1 MDQHQVG
8 CTYIGICAHKYLD
21 TKLTIQVHT
30 YVYCKSHIYIYII
43 VFSYS
48 YQAGLDYMKMA
59 GPARSA

>member
-1 MDQHQVG
+1 M
-8 CTYIGICAHKYLD
+8 YI
-21 TKLTIQVHT
+21 VNHT
-30 YVYCKSHIYIYII
+30 YIYIYII